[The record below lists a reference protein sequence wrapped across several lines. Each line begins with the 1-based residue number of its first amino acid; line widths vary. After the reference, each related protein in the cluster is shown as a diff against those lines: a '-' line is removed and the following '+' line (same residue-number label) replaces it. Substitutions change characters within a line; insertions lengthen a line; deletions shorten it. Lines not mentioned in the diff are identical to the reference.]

1 VPRRL
6 TRFCLWLRLITDNNY
21 LKTNP
26 MIYKILALIAVLS
39 VLAGCDVDRNDP
51 KYDQLRYDQMQ
62 KANCVEIASVLSA
75 KAIMDKPEDYDAAL
89 KRCQD
94 NKIMTFDEYKVFADH
109 GRETGVWDVYVVFP
123 DKF

>member
-1 VPRRL
+1 MKY
-6 TRFCLWLRLITDNNY
+6 ITV
-21 LKTNP
+21 
-26 MIYKILALIAVLS
+26 ASIAVLAA
-39 VLAGCDVDRNDP
+39 LAGCDVDRNHP
-51 KYDQLRYDQMQ
+51 KYDQLRFDQMQ

-94 NKIMTFDEYKVFADH
+94 NKNMTFEEYKVFADH

-123 DKF
+123 EKF

>member
-1 VPRRL
+1 M
-6 TRFCLWLRLITDNNY
+6 TY
-21 LKTNP
+21 KTFSLVVL
-26 MIYKILALIAVLS
+26 LAA
-39 VLAGCDVDRNDP
+39 LAGCGVDRNHP

-94 NKIMTFDEYKVFADH
+94 NKVMTFDEYKVFADH
-109 GRETGVWDVYVVFP
+109 GRETGVWDVYLVFP
-123 DKF
+123 EKF